1 MRALM
6 YAGLTLATIVVLLI
20 AGAIYIGSNLKVST
34 VHRPGGDDVSIQLPG
49 GQMSIRARE
58 NLDPAALGI
67 PIYPDAKRQKE
78 SGGATF
84 EWTSRDG
91 REDKALSV
99 AGAHYVTSD
108 TADQVVAWY
117 REHLP
122 NWIVS
127 THNHG
132 DRARFE
138 LSEGGF
144 KRLVSVQ
151 EKSDGT
157 HIGVATIGKPASN

>member
-1 MRALM
+1 M
-6 YAGLTLATIVVLLI
+6 YVGLTLATVVVLVI
-20 AGAIYIGSNLKVST
+20 VGAVYIGSNLKVST

-67 PIYPDAKRQKE
+67 PIYPDAKRMKE

-84 EWTSRDG
+84 EWTSQDG
-91 REDKALSV
+91 KEDKALSV
-99 AGAHYVTSD
+99 AGAHYVTND

-117 REHLP
+117 KEHLP

-127 THNHG
+127 THSDG

-151 EKSDGT
+151 ENSDGT
-157 HIGVATIGKPASN
+157 HIGVATIGRPASN